1 MTQRPSIKVFDEWRI
16 RKAISDS
23 AALSSAERAFR
34 SLGKGLATVPPP
46 LGWEFPNVNGEVH
59 IKGAHLHDSSM
70 FTFKV
75 ASGFYGNVEL
85 GVPTGSG
92 FVLIFDAETGFPRGI
107 LADNGYLTD
116 LRTAA
121 AGALA
126 ASLLAPKR
134 PLHVAVL
141 GAGVQGQLQ
150 LRLISQVCEIAKLSV
165 WSRSPSRTTRWTEI
179 LAEAGRPD
187 AVGHEAPEE
196 AVADADLV
204 ITATPARAPLIRKG
218 ALKQGATLIAV
229 GSDGPYKQE
238 VEAEVVAGA
247 DKVVTDLTS
256 QCAKLGEVHHAVRAG
271 LMTEDDVHAE
281 LGEIVLEEKPGRE
294 GDETILCDLTGVGAQ
309 DAAIGELVFV
319 ELAGQDARMGAT

>member
-1 MTQRPSIKVFDEWRI
+1 MNQRPSIKVFDEWRI
-16 RKAISDS
+16 RKAITDRT
-23 AALSSAERAFR
+23 ALRSAERAFR
-34 SLGKGLATVPPP
+34 ALGKGLATVPPP

-59 IKGAHLHDSSM
+59 IKGAHIHGSSM

-126 ASLLAPKR
+126 ASYLTHKK
-134 PLHVAVL
+134 PLNVAVL
-141 GAGVQGQLQ
+141 GAGVQGQMQ
-150 LRLISQVCEIAKLSV
+150 LRLVSKVREIGELSI
-165 WSRSPSRTTRWTEI
+165 WSRSWSRTLRWKEK

-187 AVGHEAPEE
+187 AIAHEDPEI
-196 AVADADLV
+196 AIANADLV
-204 ITATPARAPLIRKG
+204 ITATPARSPIIGTG
-218 ALKQGATLIAV
+218 AIKMGATLIAV
-229 GSDGPYKQE
+229 GSDGPNKQE
-238 VEAEVVAGA
+238 VAAEVVAAA

-256 QCAKLGEVHHAVRAG
+256 QCVRLGELHHAVEAG
-271 LMTEDDVHAE
+271 LMTEGDIHAE
-281 LGEIVLEEKPGRE
+281 LGEIVMEEKPGRE
-294 GDETILCDLTGVGAQ
+294 SDETIICDLTGVGVQ
-309 DAAIGELVFV
+309 DASIGEMVFV
-319 ELAGQDARMGAT
+319 ELAGQDARMGAN